1 MGWEGPFLNLAF
13 VWEGLG
19 LGRRTEGQGV
29 RGYYCPS
36 QGVDHGGNDL
46 AQVKIDSEPDE
57 NEGTL
62 VSPARLEYYP
72 KSITTLLYFLTSNLR
87 DQDIQSVWDGKL
99 VCAPVPRHT
108 STMEVGPR
116 PHSCRKSCLK
126 GPGAAGGVP
135 WRSSQLSEQL
145 PHLQREEKHGPPAS
159 LMEISRVTMSSFLP
173 TTLHR
178 ASQG

>member
-87 DQDIQSVWDGKL
+87 PGYSKCVGWEAGLCTCSTPHLYDGGRSQAAFL
-99 VCAPVPRHT
+99 Q
-108 STMEVGPR
+108 EV
-116 PHSCRKSCLK
+116 
-126 GPGAAGGVP
+126 
-135 WRSSQLSEQL
+135 LSEGTWGGGGS
-145 PHLQREEKHGPPAS
+145 PMEELA
-159 LMEISRVTMSSFLP
+159 VV
-173 TTLHR
+173 
-178 ASQG
+178 